1 MELHGAIYTL
11 DRTHT
16 NSLAPPYPP
25 PYHRI
30 TTATWRE
37 VGESAG

>member
-16 NSLAPPYPP
+16 NRADESSEPS
-25 PYHRI
+25 RQK
-30 TTATWRE
+30 
-37 VGESAG
+37 VGGIILNCY